1 MADATITSATAAVK
15 ADVAAVESKVVTFAK
30 AHAPAVIGTV
40 AGFAVGKLG
49 LIGLVW
55 KLI

>member
-15 ADVAAVESKVVTFAK
+15 ADVAAVESKVVTFVK
-30 AHAPAVIGTV
+30 AHAPAVISAV

-49 LIGLVW
+49 IIGLVW